1 MVDKHLLVPPTFANK
16 HAGGQG
22 AGNGGQFASR
32 EDVVTVT
39 INYRLSTYGFL
50 AVPGQLPGNYGL
62 ADQITALDW
71 VIANIE
77 KFGGDPRKITI
88 AGQSAGAG
96 SVRVMLGSPKAI
108 GKFQGA
114 VAMSNLGLD
123 FALGLG
129 SGYGTTYSSVRQS
142 PEIDFLLH
150 CPRGLFCLHEEVR
163 PGGQLRLKAC
173 G

>member
-1 MVDKHLLVPPTFANK
+1 M
-16 HAGGQG
+16 
-22 AGNGGQFASR
+22 
-32 EDVVTVT
+32 TVT

-50 AVPGQLPGNYGL
+50 AVPGYLPGNYGL

-71 VIANIE
+71 VIEHIAA
-77 KFGGDPRKITI
+77 FGGDVREEPQHSARRPADFCVSQPNRITI

-129 SGYGTTYSSVRQS
+129 SGYGTTYSSVR
-142 PEIDFLLH
+142 
-150 CPRGLFCLHEEVR
+150 
-163 PGGQLRLKAC
+163 
-173 G
+173 

>member
-1 MVDKHLLVPPTFANK
+1 M
-16 HAGGQG
+16 
-22 AGNGGQFASR
+22 
-32 EDVVTVT
+32 T
-39 INYRLSTYGFL
+39 INYRLSTYGFF
-50 AVPGQLPGNYGL
+50 AVPGHLPGNYGL

-77 KFGGDPRKITI
+77 KFGGDPNKITI

-96 SVRVMLGSPKAI
+96 SVRVMLGSTKAI

-129 SGYGTTYSSVRQS
+129 SGYGTTYSSVR
-142 PEIDFLLH
+142 EILKDRFPFALCQGCLGPLRWSLSEHLQMLASDSLLFFSFALI
-150 CPRGLFCLHEEVR
+150 RIQQG
-163 PGGQLRLKAC
+163 
-173 G
+173 

>member
-1 MVDKHLLVPPTFANK
+1 M
-16 HAGGQG
+16 
-22 AGNGGQFASR
+22 
-32 EDVVTVT
+32 T

-50 AVPGQLPGNYGL
+50 AVPGHLPGNYGL

-77 KFGGDPRKITI
+77 KFGGDPKRITI

-129 SGYGTTYSSVRQS
+129 SGYGTTYSSVR
-142 PEIDFLLH
+142 EFLRDWFPFALSQDSLAPSRSSLPS
-150 CPRGLFCLHEEVR
+150 CVCL
-163 PGGQLRLKAC
+163 KTC
-173 G
+173 S

>member
-1 MVDKHLLVPPTFANK
+1 M
-16 HAGGQG
+16 
-22 AGNGGQFASR
+22 
-32 EDVVTVT
+32 T

-50 AVPGQLPGNYGL
+50 AVPGYLPGNYGL
-62 ADQITALDW
+62 GDQITALDW

-77 KFGGDPRKITI
+77 RFGGDPKRITI

-129 SGYGTTYSSVRQS
+129 SGYGTTYSSVRNTRKKNPPLALS
-142 PEIDFLLH
+142 PRF
-150 CPRGLFCLHEEVR
+150 
-163 PGGQLRLKAC
+163 
-173 G
+173 

>member
-1 MVDKHLLVPPTFANK
+1 
-16 HAGGQG
+16 
-22 AGNGGQFASR
+22 
-32 EDVVTVT
+32 VT

-50 AVPGQLPGNYGL
+50 AVPGHLPGNYGL

-71 VIANIE
+71 VIANIAS
-77 KFGGDPRKITI
+77 FGGSPEGITI

-114 VAMSNLGLD
+114 VGMSNLGLD

-129 SGYGTTYSSVRQS
+129 SGYGTTYSSVREPPGKIQTPFCAVPEQS
-142 PEIDFLLH
+142 SLLGAVSD
-150 CPRGLFCLHEEVR
+150 RLHLSEY
-163 PGGQLRLKAC
+163 L
-173 G
+173 

>member
-1 MVDKHLLVPPTFANK
+1 M
-16 HAGGQG
+16 
-22 AGNGGQFASR
+22 
-32 EDVVTVT
+32 T

-50 AVPGQLPGNYGL
+50 AVPGHLPGNYGL

-77 KFGGDPRKITI
+77 KFGGDPERITI

-129 SGYGTTYSSVRQS
+129 SGYGTTYSSVREVPIDQFPLRSPRATLPPRVVSAQVTSCVCLTGRLARWQS
-142 PEIDFLLH
+142 ESLL
-150 CPRGLFCLHEEVR
+150 CLSIPVI
-163 PGGQLRLKAC
+163 QTC
-173 G
+173 SN

>member
-1 MVDKHLLVPPTFANK
+1 MVETLHCGPSLHANK

-22 AGNGGQFASR
+22 AGNGGQFATR

-50 AVPGQLPGNYGL
+50 AVPGHLPGNYGL

-77 KFGGDPRKITI
+77 KFGGDPKKITI

-114 VAMSNLGLD
+114 VALSNLGLD

-129 SGYGTTYSSVRQS
+129 SGYGTTYSSVR
-142 PEIDFLLH
+142 EILKDQFPFALYQGYFASSRWSLL
-150 CPRGLFCLHEEVR
+150 R
-163 PGGQLRLKAC
+163 
-173 G
+173 